1 MFSFGVVR
9 SRVCGW
15 FIYYRTSFHLCHL
28 SPFLLIF
35 RVRSSLGRH
44 PLRFT
49 GGQVKTS
56 RPPTG
61 VAMAYVP
68 PPPSLEASHETY

>member
-9 SRVCGW
+9 SRVRGW
-15 FIYYRTSFHLCHL
+15 FFHYRTSFYLCFPTPL
-28 SPFLLIF
+28 LLIF
-35 RVRSSLGRH
+35 RVRSFLGRH